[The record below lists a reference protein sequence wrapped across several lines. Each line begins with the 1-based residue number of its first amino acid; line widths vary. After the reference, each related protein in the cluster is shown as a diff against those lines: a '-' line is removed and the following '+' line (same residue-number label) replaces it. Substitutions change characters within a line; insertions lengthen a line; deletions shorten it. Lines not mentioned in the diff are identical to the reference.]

1 MIRHLCNLALSL
13 AIAIAFLPGHAAE
26 GGAVWAAKDI
36 SVALTVPGQDGAANT
51 RLEMGANGDTRITV
65 DTREGSSHT
74 KGTIVLIAGRWML
87 TRGFTP
93 TPGAEIDE
101 MDAAALNSQ
110 LVIRLLSV
118 VLPKGPPTPGPPL
131 HVSFSEKAN
140 PIQVNTTSA
149 SGEYGV
155 PWSVDGTVAVEARGA
170 PATYWLRFTFS
181 EQGRA
186 MVLNLA
192 GSIADSGPPLT
203 FSDSMTLSGWTI
215 HKIGT
220 YQEQLPNGTK
230 FDYGARP
237 QIPAATTVGQ
247 LRKLQ

>member
-1 MIRHLCNLALSL
+1 MTRHLFILASSLAL
-13 AIAIAFLPGHAAE
+13 AIAFSPGHATE
-26 GGAVWAAKDI
+26 GGAIWVVKDV
-36 SVALTVPGQDGAANT
+36 SVALTIPGQDGAANT
-51 RLEMGANGDTRITV
+51 RLEVGANGDARITV
-65 DTREGSSHT
+65 DTREGGSHT

-87 TRGFTP
+87 TQGFTP

-101 MDAAALNSQ
+101 MDAAALTSQ

-131 HVSFSEKAN
+131 QVSLSEKAN
-140 PIQVNTTSA
+140 PIQVNTPSA

-170 PATYWLRFTFS
+170 PAIYRLRFTFS

-186 MVLNLA
+186 MVMNLA
-192 GSIADSGPPLT
+192 GSFADSGPPVS
-203 FSDSMTLSGWTI
+203 FPDSMTLTGWTI
-215 HKIGT
+215 HKIGP

-237 QIPAATTVGQ
+237 QVPAATTVGQ